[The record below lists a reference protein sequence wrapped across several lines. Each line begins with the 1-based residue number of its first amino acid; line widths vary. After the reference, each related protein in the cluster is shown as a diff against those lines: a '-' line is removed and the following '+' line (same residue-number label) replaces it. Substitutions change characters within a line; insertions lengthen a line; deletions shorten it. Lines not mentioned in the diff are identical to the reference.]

1 MVVRIHEGSRAD
13 EPGPLLMG
21 QRRRGRAGYLR
32 RRDLAGWL
40 FVAPV
45 LIFSVIFFLGPLLFA
60 IVLSLHQWDMISPVT
75 QMTWVGF
82 LHYVRLLQDPLFRL
96 ILRNTFAYTLG
107 SLVFIPPLSLGIAFL
122 LNARVR
128 LQWLWRTL
136 YFTPV
141 VTSTVALSIVWTHL
155 FDQNFGPINALLGD
169 LHLPLQPWLS
179 SPTEAML
186 VVISLSVWQSLGY
199 YAIIFLAG
207 LQGIPQELYEAGSL
221 DGAGQWAQFRS
232 ITLPLLRTT
241 TLFVIVII
249 TINALQVFVPIFV
262 ITNGG
267 PVDTT
272 DVVVLKMYDV
282 AFNYLQMGTAS
293 AMAMILF
300 LIVLICTLIQFRL
313 ARTDN

>member
-1 MVVRIHEGSRAD
+1 MV
-13 EPGPLLMG
+13 G
-21 QRRRGRAGYLR
+21 QPRRGRAGYLR

-45 LIFSVIFFLGPLLFA
+45 LIFSAIFFLGPLLFA
-60 IVLSLHQWDMISPVT
+60 MVLSLHQWDMISPVT

-82 LHYVRLLQDPLFRL
+82 RHYVRLLQDPLFRL
-96 ILRNTFAYTLG
+96 VLRNTFAYTLG

-155 FDQNFGPINALLGD
+155 FDQNFGPVNALLGY
-169 LHLPLQPWLS
+169 LHLPVQPWLS

-186 VVISLSVWQSLGY
+186 IVISLSVWQSLGY

-207 LQGIPQELYEAGSL
+207 LQGIPQELYEASSL
-221 DGAGQWAQFRS
+221 DGAGRWAQFRY
-232 ITLPLLRTT
+232 ITIPLLRMT
-241 TLFVIVII
+241 TLFVLVII

-272 DVVVLKMYDV
+272 NVVVLRMYDV

-300 LIVLICTLIQFRL
+300 IIVLICTLIQFRL
-313 ARTDN
+313 VRTDS